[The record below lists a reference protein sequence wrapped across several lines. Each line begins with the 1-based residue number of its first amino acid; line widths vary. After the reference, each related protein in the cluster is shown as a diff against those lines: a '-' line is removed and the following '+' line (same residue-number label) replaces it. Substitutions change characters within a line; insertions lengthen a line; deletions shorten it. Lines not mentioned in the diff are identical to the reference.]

1 MKTRRL
7 GKTGLSVSEIG
18 MGTMT
23 FGSFADEKASY
34 EILDR
39 AFEAGVDFLDVAEM
53 YPVPPRAETAGRSEV
68 ICGKWMADK
77 PRDSIIL
84 ATKVAG
90 PGGGWFLG
98 PMRSGHT
105 ALDRFN
111 IETAVDDSLRRL
123 GTDYIDLYQTHWP
136 DGDYPIE
143 DTLDALGRIVEAGK
157 VRYVG
162 CSNQSAYGLTRSLW
176 MADRH
181 GSVRYETI
189 QNNYSAIN
197 RRFDDE
203 LAEVCRKEKISLL
216 AYSPLAAGVLTGKYD
231 GGAFPEGAR
240 FSTYRKDPARG
251 EIMTRRFINER
262 SLEATRRIA
271 AIASDCGL
279 SPAAFSLAW
288 TLSRDFVGSTLVGAT
303 TVAQLEDSLGAVDK
317 TLPQDALAACD
328 ALAREIP
335 YPLG

>member
-1 MKTRRL
+1 MNSRRL

-23 FGSFADEKASY
+23 FGSFADESTSHA
-34 EILDR
+34 ILDR
-39 AFEAGVDFLDVAEM
+39 AFDAGIDFLDVAEM
-53 YPVPPRAETAGRSEV
+53 YPVPPRADTAGRSEE
-68 ICGKWMADK
+68 ICGKWMAGK

-143 DTLDALGRIVEAGK
+143 DTLEALDRVVEAGK

-181 GSVRYETI
+181 TSVRYETI
-189 QNNYSAIN
+189 QNNYSLIN

-203 LAEVCRKEKISLL
+203 LAEVCRKEKVSLL

-240 FSTYRKDPARG
+240 FSLYGKDPARG
-251 EIMTRRFINER
+251 AMMTKRFINER
-262 SLEATRRIA
+262 SLEATRRLSE
-271 AIASDCGL
+271 IASDCNL
-279 SPAAFSLAW
+279 TPAAFAVAW
-288 TLSRDFVGSTLVGAT
+288 TLSRDFVGSSLIGAT
-303 TVAQLEDSLGAVDK
+303 SVEQLEDSLGAEGAV
-317 TLPQDALAACD
+317 LPPDALAACD
-328 ALAREIP
+328 SIAREIP